1 MAEDNEEVAEKIAV
15 GSRTDNRWVKLV
27 EKINWEK
34 WEAANEAVE
43 HTESS
48 YPFRLR
54 LGCLA
59 LQYRLG
65 VTDSELATL
74 LSENP
79 YYRYFVGLPMD
90 DENVP
95 VTTAIMKTFK
105 KSIHI
110 DMSMI
115 VSRSRRLDAIDELN
129 EAKKELNGF
138 RNTLYDRERII
149 EAQKKNI
156 DALEKRCD
164 RLEKDINML
173 GYALKRSYAERTF
186 SSAETNAAA
195 KPTNAVATPTTFEK
209 AASSGNPAD
218 LMDISGLT
226 EEQKAVFDKAMDGKN
241 LFITGGAGTGKSYL
255 LKRIIAHLSK
265 KDKKVIVGAPTGM
278 AALHIGGVTL
288 HRLFGLPIGLVGDI
302 YVNGGNVSNL
312 AGKSYSVI
320 HKADVLVID
329 EISMCRA
336 DAFAR
341 IANILLYEE
350 RAGHPMQVILCG
362 DFFQLPP
369 VVGDREKK
377 YFKEALRNEEGW
389 AFMSPLWR
397 KLGIEASE
405 LTKVIRQENPKFANA
420 LNFIREGNPK
430 GLNYICNETMGNEP
444 RGVMLCG
451 KNKTAQDINEREM
464 LSLGEEIV
472 VFNAKVVKNTEGLDP
487 EKEIRAITDSR
498 IELCIGARVL
508 VTVNDPTG
516 MEEYHNGSM
525 GNVVDIEEDIVKVQ
539 LDDGGIASI
548 PKFTY
553 QVYDYTM
560 TKNEDTDIYSLE
572 RKIIFA
578 FEQIPL
584 RLGWAIT
591 IHKSQGQT
599 YDHMVLN
606 TDSLWKMDGLLYVAL
621 SRVTTTNGLSL
632 IGAHRNWGKLA
643 PFLKASNSVQNFYAQ
658 FK

>member
-1 MAEDNEEVAEKIAV
+1 MAEEDEEIVEKKAV
-15 GSRTDNRWVKLV
+15 TSQTDNRWIKLADRI
-27 EKINWEK
+27 KWDK
-34 WEAANEAVE
+34 WEAANDAMEE
-43 HTESS
+43 IDSP

-54 LGCLA
+54 LGCL
-59 LQYRLG
+59 LLEYRLG
-65 VTDSELATL
+65 ITDVEFAALLA
-74 LSENP
+74 ENP
-79 YYRYFVGLPMD
+79 YFRYFVGLPMD

-95 VTTAIMKTFK
+95 VTAAMMKKFK
-105 KSIHI
+105 KSISL
-110 DMSMI
+110 DLSMI
-115 VSRSRRLDAIDELN
+115 ISRSKRAEALDSLEEERKYICQLRDQIWNKNLLIDS
-129 EAKKELNGF
+129 
-138 RNTLYDRERII
+138 
-149 EAQKKNI
+149 QKKNI
-156 DALEKRCD
+156 ETLEKRCE
-164 RLEKDINML
+164 RLEKDVDTL

-186 SSAETNAAA
+186 ASVNA
-195 KPTNAVATPTTFEK
+195 TTEVK
-209 AASSGNPAD
+209 AAPNEFSKKSTASGPED
-218 LMDISGLT
+218 LMDISELT
-226 EEQKAVFDKAMDGKN
+226 EEQRAVFDKAMNGEN

-255 LKRIIAHLSK
+255 LKRIIAHLSQK
-265 KDKKVIVGAPTGM
+265 EKKVIVGAPTGM

-288 HRLFGLPIGLVGDI
+288 HRLFSLPIGLVDDV

-336 DAFAR
+336 DAFSR

-350 RAGHPMQVILCG
+350 RAGHHMQVILCG

-369 VVGDREKK
+369 VVGEREKK
-377 YFKEALRNEEGW
+377 YFKEALKNEEGW
-389 AFMSPLWR
+389 AFLSPVW
-397 KLGIEASE
+397 KELGIDTNK

-430 GLNYICNETMGNEP
+430 GLNYICNETTGNP
-444 RGVMLCG
+444 SKGVMLCG
-451 KNKTAQDINEREM
+451 KNKTAQDINEREL
-464 LSLGEEIV
+464 LSLGEKIV
-472 VFNAKVVKNTEGLDP
+472 VFNANVVKNTEDLDP
-487 EKEIRAITDSR
+487 EREIRAITDPH

-508 VTVNDPTG
+508 VTMNDPSG
-516 MEEYHNGSM
+516 LDEYHNGSM
-525 GNVVDIEEDIVKVQ
+525 GNVVDFEDEIVKVQ
-539 LDDGGIASI
+539 LDEGGIVSI

-560 TKNEDTDIYSLE
+560 TRNEETNGYSLE
-572 RKIIFA
+572 RKVIFS

-621 SRVTTTNGLSL
+621 SRVTTTSGLSL
-632 IGAHRNWGKLA
+632 IGGHKTWGGLA
-643 PFLKASNSVQNFYAQ
+643 PFLKASNRVQKFYS
-658 FK
+658 KIE